1 MSSLSILFLFVA
13 IITLALLAIN
23 FLLAPR
29 NPYLEKL
36 SAFECGYHSYQQ
48 SRSQFHL
55 SFFIY
60 ALVYLILDLEIV
72 LLYPYAMSTYENG
85 IFGLIIMLIF
95 TLIIT
100 VGFAYELGSG
110 ALQIDSRQNT
120 LSVSKTSEPLR
131 GSILIS
137 SSIVP
142 TFSSKFMGEVNIR
155 RRLNSQFSTTISRSL
170 SPRRSFSTIRSRIK
184 SSLFIWFG
192 LKKYSFIMI
201 LTLIKVTQTRLQIL
215 IQNLITNISQQKY
228 SNK

>member
-1 MSSLSILFLFVA
+1 MLGAELYNTSMHYADLLPFSNFLL

-120 LSVSKTSEPLR
+120 LSVSKTSEPLNR
-131 GSILIS
+131 DSI
-137 SSIVP
+137 
-142 TFSSKFMGEVNIR
+142 
-155 RRLNSQFSTTISRSL
+155 
-170 SPRRSFSTIRSRIK
+170 
-184 SSLFIWFG
+184 
-192 LKKYSFIMI
+192 
-201 LTLIKVTQTRLQIL
+201 
-215 IQNLITNISQQKY
+215 
-228 SNK
+228 